1 MNIAKITE
9 KNYINTQNKEI
20 EELEELYS
28 QIKVATG
35 EVAEITISM
44 EDLNKMIENKVK
56 QEIVKLEKK
65 VSDLENNLVV
75 LYNNPAELVNGSS
88 SLLVKYARHK
98 WTNNNII
105 RFTPKL

>member
-35 EVAEITISM
+35 EGAEITISM

-56 QEIVKLEKK
+56 QEIVKLE
-65 VSDLENNLVV
+65 
-75 LYNNPAELVNGSS
+75 
-88 SLLVKYARHK
+88 
-98 WTNNNII
+98 
-105 RFTPKL
+105 